1 MPSAHPIPSPMAA
14 YAAPPGEAGL
24 FYDPVLR
31 LGISWLDAPGRS
43 DLSGDVGSTASLA
56 EAVAGIVAIAAAR
69 ARTPA
74 ERLALRLAV
83 DRALAPVE
91 QATADQQAPDP
102 REAGLSEPPSI
113 SDAQTGQEADR
124 LGALMRRQTSS

>member
-1 MPSAHPIPSPMAA
+1 MSSPMAA

-31 LGISWLDAPGRS
+31 LGISWLDAPARGDPPS
-43 DLSGDVGSTASLA
+43 DAARAASLA

-74 ERLALRLAV
+74 EHLALRRAV
-83 DRALAPVE
+83 DRALGLP
-91 QATADQQAPDP
+91 DRISGDLQAPDP
-102 REAGLSEPPSI
+102 REGGLDDPPSI
-113 SDAQTGQEADR
+113 CDAQTGREADR
-124 LGALMRRQTSS
+124 LGALMRRQAVG